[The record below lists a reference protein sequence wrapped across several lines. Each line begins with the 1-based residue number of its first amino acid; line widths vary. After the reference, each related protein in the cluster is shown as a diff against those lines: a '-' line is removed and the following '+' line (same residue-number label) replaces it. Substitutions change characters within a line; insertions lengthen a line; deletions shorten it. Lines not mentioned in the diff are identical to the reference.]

1 MKCAAGIA
9 AITRLD
15 EKILI
20 NGPMILINRTPNINR
35 RHTVDDRNPLIS
47 ASTISPMYI
56 GSIVNMA
63 PSVIPIIN
71 LKAESNQ
78 MFFAKA
84 IPKNPKNVRGASNNI
99 EFFLPIR
106 SAILAANT
114 APIKHPINMD
124 VAHHVPWD
132 GVVGIVEEFDKRYG
146 RYGDDHPELTPND
159 IVDKDAERRKD
170 VTICSTNYKILKEK
184 LFALLILF

>member
-1 MKCAAGIA
+1 MKCSDGIA

-20 NGPMILINRTPNINR
+20 NGPMMLINRTPNINKMQI
-35 RHTVDDRNPLIS
+35 VDDKNPLIS
-47 ASTISPMYI
+47 ASTISPIYI

-71 LKAESNQ
+71 LKAESCQ
-78 MFFAKA
+78 IFFANAK
-84 IPKNPKNVRGASNNI
+84 PVNPKKVSGASTNI
-99 EFFLPIR
+99 EFFLPSR

-114 APIKHPINMD
+114 APIKHPINID

-132 GVVGIVEEFDKRYG
+132 AVVGIVEEFDKRYG

-159 IVDKDAERRKD
+159 IVDKDAERGKD
-170 VTICSTNYKILKEK
+170 VNDSLTK
-184 LFALLILF
+184 